1 MQQFLVKLKG
11 LIIEKITL
19 FPIIAAAVLM
29 VIFMLFGMSF
39 VNALI
44 FFVFAAA
51 ISEIAIYV
59 LKSDVEKQTETI
71 TYLMNRIRNK
81 DFSESLADQQFI
93 GMETVAESFK
103 GMINELR
110 NILGSLGDM
119 SHRLVESSD
128 HMVKN
133 AERVTL
139 TVSEITS
146 TINEIAKGSSEQA
159 AEAQKGVEMMSGL
172 SEQINTLYDDSQ
184 TISSSTNDMMT
195 LNEQGIDAVQ
205 TLQVKNEQSNKASIA
220 VMEIISSFT
229 DRMKDIADFI
239 NIINDIAEQTNL
251 LALNAAIE
259 AARAGEAGRGFAV
272 VADEVRKLADE
283 SRQAS
288 ENISSVVE
296 TITDEISKAT
306 RMMGD
311 IKSVMEAQNDAV
323 IHVSDTFKAI
333 ADSIDH
339 IVERINHIIDS
350 IADIETSKN
359 GVIKTIESISAV
371 TQQSAAASEEVAAAI
386 QEQQEAVNKILESS
400 KELNKLATELRQ
412 KIVIYKL

>member
-386 QEQQEAVNKILESS
+386 QEQQEAVNKIL
-400 KELNKLATELRQ
+400 
-412 KIVIYKL
+412 